1 MALIGYARVSTDD
14 QTTAA
19 QIDAL
24 RAAGCATIFEEKA
37 SGASRARPELAR
49 TLASLTRGDTLV
61 IWKLDRLGRSLSHL
75 LEVIEDLRG
84 RGCHFRC
91 LTSPIDTAS
100 PHGTLVLQM
109 LGAVAEYE
117 RSLIRE
123 RTKAGLKA
131 AKARG
136 RVGGNPKLK
145 QGDTAMARRLAERQ
159 RQLYLMELTRT
170 AEEWLPTVRR
180 LRLAH
185 SPARSWAA
193 VTRAVNAK
201 LPPGRHWTAERLRR
215 AVRAFVEEG
224 LAEKA
229 LLDKAPAVRGPDY
242 GDDRLMVLVAGIARA
257 NPTLSLRAIG
267 AQLEAMRETT
277 PRGGRSW
284 AAASVKNLLDRARA
298 RGLLPAAPANP
309 AAPAGAPS
317 DRLPE
322 PLSETVRPPRRTR
335 GQTAGGD
342 GGR

>member
-24 RAAGCATIFEEKA
+24 HAAGCTTIFEEKA

-49 TLASLTRGDTLV
+49 TLASLARGDTLV
-61 IWKLDRLGRSLSHL
+61 IWKLDRLGRSLAHL

-123 RTKAGLKA
+123 RTRAGLKA

-145 QGDTAMARRLAERQ
+145 QGDAATARRLAERQ

-180 LRLAH
+180 LR
-185 SPARSWAA
+185 PARSWAA

-215 AVRAFVEEG
+215 AVRAFVDEG
-224 LAEKA
+224 LAERA
-229 LLDKAPAVRGPDY
+229 LLDKAPPVHGSIR

-257 NPTLSLRAIG
+257 NPKLSLRAIG

-298 RGLLPAAPANP
+298 RGLLP
-309 AAPAGAPS
+309 G
-317 DRLPE
+317 E
-322 PLSETVRPPRRTR
+322 
-335 GQTAGGD
+335 AGG
-342 GGR
+342 GAASVSPQGS

>member
-24 RAAGCATIFEEKA
+24 RAAGCATIFEETA

-49 TLASLTRGDTLV
+49 PLASLTRGDTLV

-159 RQLYLMELTRT
+159 RQLYLLELTRT

-193 VTRAVNAK
+193 VTRAVNAR

-224 LAEKA
+224 LAERA
-229 LLDKAPAVRGPDY
+229 LLDKAPPMR

-257 NPTLSLRAIG
+257 NPKLSLRAIG

-298 RGLLPAAPANP
+298 QGLLPAGS
-309 AAPAGAPS
+309 PAG
-317 DRLPE
+317 
-322 PLSETVRPPRRTR
+322 TCPPAQSP
-335 GQTAGGD
+335 G
-342 GGR
+342 

>member
-19 QIDAL
+19 QMDAL
-24 RAAGCATIFEEKA
+24 RTAGCATIFEEKA
-37 SGASRARPELAR
+37 SGASRIRPELAR
-49 TLASLTRGDTLV
+49 TLARLTRGDTLV

-123 RTKAGLKA
+123 RTRAGLA
-131 AKARG
+131 AARARG

-145 QGDTAMARRLAERQ
+145 QGDKATALRLADRQ
-159 RQLYLMELTRT
+159 RQLYLLELSRT

-180 LRLAH
+180 LR
-185 SPARSWAA
+185 PARSWAA
-193 VTRAVNAK
+193 VTHAVNAK

-215 AVRAFVEEG
+215 AVRAFVEDG
-224 LAEKA
+224 LADRA
-229 LLDKAPAVRGPDY
+229 LLDKAPSVRGDE
-242 GDDRLMVLVAGIARA
+242 RLMVLVAGIARA
-257 NPTLSLRAIG
+257 NPKLSLRAIG
-267 AQLEAMRETT
+267 ALLEAMRETT
-277 PRGGRSW
+277 PRGGLTW
-284 AAASVKNLLDRARA
+284 AAASVKNLLDRARVQ
-298 RGLLPAAPANP
+298 GLLPAGPS
-309 AAPAGAPS
+309 AGTS
-317 DRLPE
+317 
-322 PLSETVRPPRRTR
+322 
-335 GQTAGGD
+335 GQM
-342 GGR
+342 RVP

>member
-1 MALIGYARVSTDD
+1 MALIGYARVSTDE
-14 QTTAA
+14 QTTAG
-19 QIDAL
+19 QLDAL
-24 RAAGCATIFEEKA
+24 RAAGCAEIFEEKA

-49 TLASLTRGDTLV
+49 ALARIARGDTLV
-61 IWKLDRLGRSLSHL
+61 IWKLDRLGRSLAHL

-123 RTKAGLKA
+123 RTKAGLRA

-145 QGDTAMARRLAERQ
+145 QGDTVTAQRLAARQ
-159 RQLYLMELTRT
+159 RQLYLLELTRK

-180 LRLAH
+180 LR
-185 SPARSWAA
+185 PARSWAA

-215 AVRAFVEEG
+215 AVRAFVAEG
-224 LAEKA
+224 LADRG
-229 LLDKAPAVRGPDY
+229 LLDKVPSVR

-277 PRGGRSW
+277 PRGGRTW
-284 AAASVKNLLDRARA
+284 AAASVKNLLDRARVQ
-298 RGLLPAAPANP
+298 GLLGARSIPASHQP
-309 AAPAGAPS
+309 
-317 DRLPE
+317 
-322 PLSETVRPPRRTR
+322 
-335 GQTAGGD
+335 
-342 GGR
+342 

>member
-19 QIDAL
+19 QMDVL
-24 RAAGCATIFEEKA
+24 RAVGCATIFEEKA

-49 TLASLTRGDTLV
+49 TLARLSRGDTLV

-123 RTKAGLKA
+123 RTRAGLA
-131 AKARG
+131 AARARG

-145 QGDTAMARRLAERQ
+145 QGDKVTAQRLADRQ
-159 RQLYLMELTRT
+159 RQLYLLELTRT

-180 LRLAH
+180 LRP
-185 SPARSWAA
+185 SRSWAA

-215 AVRAFVEEG
+215 AVRVFVDEG
-224 LAEKA
+224 LANRV
-229 LLDKAPAVRGPDY
+229 LLDKVPSVRA
-242 GDDRLMVLVAGIARA
+242 DDRLMVLVAGIARA
-257 NPTLSLRAIG
+257 NPKLSLRAIG
-267 AQLEAMRETT
+267 AQLEAMWETT
-277 PRGGRSW
+277 PRGGQTW

-298 RGLLPAAPANP
+298 QGLLSAS
-309 AAPAGAPS
+309 PS
-317 DRLPE
+317 VGTND
-322 PLSETVRPPRRTR
+322 
-335 GQTAGGD
+335 
-342 GGR
+342 

>member
-1 MALIGYARVSTDD
+1 MALIGYARVSTDE

-19 QIDAL
+19 QMDAL
-24 RAAGCATIFEEKA
+24 RAAGCTEVFEEKA

-49 TLASLTRGDTLV
+49 ALARIGRGDTLV

-75 LEVIEDLRG
+75 LEVIEDLRD
-84 RGCHFRC
+84 RGSHFRC

-123 RTKAGLKA
+123 RTRAGLKA

-145 QGDTAMARRLAERQ
+145 RGDNAAARRLADRQ
-159 RQLYLMELTRT
+159 RQLYLLDLTRT

-180 LRLAH
+180 LR
-185 SPARSWAA
+185 PVRSWAA

-201 LPPGRHWTAERLRR
+201 LPPARHWTVERLRR
-215 AVRAFVEEG
+215 AVRTFVAEG
-224 LAEKA
+224 LAERM
-229 LLDKAPAVRGPDY
+229 LLDKVPSVR

-257 NPTLSLRAIG
+257 NPKLSLRAIG

-277 PRGGRSW
+277 PRGGRTW
-284 AAASVKNLLDRARA
+284 AAGSVKSLLDRARA
-298 RGLLPAAPANP
+298 QGLLAVRRR
-309 AAPAGAPS
+309 AGIIKTYWCDVS
-317 DRLPE
+317 GVGYDLRW
-322 PLSETVRPPRRTR
+322 
-335 GQTAGGD
+335 
-342 GGR
+342 

>member
-19 QIDAL
+19 QMDAL
-24 RAAGCATIFEEKA
+24 RAAGCAAIFEEKA

-49 TLASLTRGDTLV
+49 TLARLARGDTLV

-123 RTKAGLKA
+123 RTRAGLAA

-145 QGDTAMARRLAERQ
+145 QGDKVTAQRLADQQ
-159 RQLYLMELTRT
+159 RQLYLLELTRT

-180 LRLAH
+180 LR
-185 SPARSWAA
+185 PARPWVA

-224 LAEKA
+224 LADRS
-229 LLDKAPAVRGPDY
+229 LLDKVPSVR

-257 NPTLSLRAIG
+257 NPKLSLRAIG

-277 PRGGRSW
+277 PRGGRTW

-298 RGLLPAAPANP
+298 HGLLATSP
-309 AAPAGAPS
+309 G
-317 DRLPE
+317 
-322 PLSETVRPPRRTR
+322 
-335 GQTAGGD
+335 
-342 GGR
+342 

>member
-24 RAAGCATIFEEKA
+24 RAAGCAAIFEEKA

-49 TLASLTRGDTLV
+49 TLARLTRGDTLV

-84 RGCHFRC
+84 RSCHFRC

-123 RTKAGLKA
+123 RTRAGLTA

-145 QGDTAMARRLAERQ
+145 QGDPATARRLAERQ
-159 RQLYLMELTRT
+159 RQLYLLELTRT

-180 LRLAH
+180 LR
-185 SPARSWAA
+185 PTRSWAA
-193 VTRAVNAK
+193 VTRAVNAR
-201 LPPGRHWTAERLRR
+201 LSPGRHWTAERLRR
-215 AVRAFVEEG
+215 AVHAFVDEG
-224 LAEKA
+224 LAERA
-229 LLDKAPAVRGPDY
+229 LLDKAPAVRG
-242 GDDRLMVLVAGIARA
+242 DDRLMVLVTGIARA
-257 NPTLSLRAIG
+257 NPKLSLRAIG
-267 AQLEAMRETT
+267 AQLEAMREST
-277 PRGGRSW
+277 PRGRHSW

-298 RGLLPAAPANP
+298 QGLLPAD
-309 AAPAGAPS
+309 AASGPS
-317 DRLPE
+317 
-322 PLSETVRPPRRTR
+322 SKT
-335 GQTAGGD
+335 
-342 GGR
+342 

>member
-19 QIDAL
+19 QMDAL
-24 RAAGCATIFEEKA
+24 RAVSCTTIFEEKA

-49 TLASLTRGDTLV
+49 TLARLSRGDTLV

-123 RTKAGLKA
+123 RTRAGLA
-131 AKARG
+131 AARARG

-145 QGDTAMARRLAERQ
+145 QGDKVTAQRLADRQ
-159 RQLYLMELTRT
+159 RQLYLLELTRT

-180 LRLAH
+180 LR
-185 SPARSWAA
+185 PTRSWAA

-215 AVRAFVEEG
+215 AVRAFVDEG
-224 LAEKA
+224 LANRV
-229 LLDKAPAVRGPDY
+229 LLDKAPSVRA
-242 GDDRLMVLVAGIARA
+242 DDRLMVLVAGIARA
-257 NPTLSLRAIG
+257 NPKLSLRAIG
-267 AQLEAMRETT
+267 AQLEAMWETT
-277 PRGGRSW
+277 PRGGQTW

-298 RGLLPAAPANP
+298 QGLLSACPSANTN
-309 AAPAGAPS
+309 
-317 DRLPE
+317 D
-322 PLSETVRPPRRTR
+322 
-335 GQTAGGD
+335 
-342 GGR
+342 

>member
-19 QIDAL
+19 QTDAL

-37 SGASRARPELAR
+37 SGASRGRPELAR
-49 TLASLTRGDTLV
+49 TLARLSRGDTLV
-61 IWKLDRLGRSLSHL
+61 IWKLDRLGRSLAHL

-123 RTKAGLKA
+123 RTRAGLA
-131 AKARG
+131 AARARG
-136 RVGGNPKLK
+136 RIGGNPKLK
-145 QGDTAMARRLAERQ
+145 RGDPVTARRLADRQ
-159 RQLYLMELTRT
+159 RQLYLLELTRT

-180 LRLAH
+180 LRP
-185 SPARSWAA
+185 SRSWAA

-201 LPPGRHWTAERLRR
+201 LPQGRHWTVERLRR
-215 AVRAFVEEG
+215 AVRAFVDEG
-224 LAEKA
+224 LANRA
-229 LLDKAPAVRGPDY
+229 LLDKAPSARA
-242 GDDRLMVLVAGIARA
+242 DDRLMVLVAGIARA
-257 NPTLSLRAIG
+257 NPKLSLRAIG

-277 PRGGRSW
+277 PRGGQIW

-298 RGLLPAAPANP
+298 RGLLSASPSVGAN
-309 AAPAGAPS
+309 
-317 DRLPE
+317 D
-322 PLSETVRPPRRTR
+322 
-335 GQTAGGD
+335 
-342 GGR
+342 

>member
-1 MALIGYARVSTDD
+1 M
-14 QTTAA
+14 
-19 QIDAL
+19 
-24 RAAGCATIFEEKA
+24 
-37 SGASRARPELAR
+37 
-49 TLASLTRGDTLV
+49 
-61 IWKLDRLGRSLSHL
+61 LS
-75 LEVIEDLRG
+75 
-84 RGCHFRC
+84 
-91 LTSPIDTAS
+91 
-100 PHGTLVLQM
+100 
-109 LGAVAEYE
+109 AVAEYE

-159 RQLYLMELTRT
+159 RQLYLLELTRT

-180 LRLAH
+180 LR
-185 SPARSWAA
+185 PARSWAA

-224 LAEKA
+224 LAERA
-229 LLDKAPAVRGPDY
+229 LLDTAPPMR

-257 NPTLSLRAIG
+257 NPKLSLRAIG

-284 AAASVKNLLDRARA
+284 AAASVKNLLDRART
-298 RGLLPAAPANP
+298 RGLLPAGSPP
-309 AAPAGAPS
+309 GTPS

-322 PLSETVRPPRRTR
+322 PLPETVRPPRRTK
-335 GQTAGGD
+335 GQTAGGG

>member
-1 MALIGYARVSTDD
+1 MTLIGYARVSTDD

-19 QIDAL
+19 QLDAL
-24 RAAGCATIFEEKA
+24 HAAGCAAIFEEKA

-49 TLASLTRGDTLV
+49 TLARLARGDTLV

-75 LEVIEDLRG
+75 LEVIEDLRS

-117 RSLIRE
+117 RSLISE
-123 RTKAGLKA
+123 RTRAGLKA

-145 QGDTAMARRLAERQ
+145 QGDTATARRLAERQ

-180 LRLAH
+180 LR
-185 SPARSWAA
+185 PVRSWAA

-201 LPPGRHWTAERLRR
+201 LPLGRHWTAERLRR

-224 LAEKA
+224 LAERA
-229 LLDKAPAVRGPDY
+229 LLDKTTSVR

-298 RGLLPAAPANP
+298 QGLLSNAPVIASKS
-309 AAPAGAPS
+309 AS
-317 DRLPE
+317 
-322 PLSETVRPPRRTR
+322 
-335 GQTAGGD
+335 
-342 GGR
+342 

>member
-1 MALIGYARVSTDD
+1 MALIGYARVSTDE

-19 QIDAL
+19 QMDAL
-24 RAAGCATIFEEKA
+24 HTAGCAEIFEEKA

-49 TLASLTRGDTLV
+49 ALARIARGDTLV
-61 IWKLDRLGRSLSHL
+61 IWKLDRLGRSLAHL

-123 RTKAGLKA
+123 RTRAGLRA

-145 QGDTAMARRLAERQ
+145 QGDPATAQRLADRQ
-159 RQLYLMELTRT
+159 RQLYWLELTHT

-180 LRLAH
+180 LR
-185 SPARSWAA
+185 PARSWAA

-201 LPPGRHWTAERLRR
+201 LPPARHWTAERLRR
-215 AVRAFVEEG
+215 AVRTFVAEG
-224 LAEKA
+224 LAEPA
-229 LLDKAPAVRGPDY
+229 LLDKVPSVR

-257 NPTLSLRAIG
+257 NPKLSLRAIG

-277 PRGGRSW
+277 PRGGRTW
-284 AAASVKNLLDRARA
+284 AAASVKSLLDRARA
-298 RGLLPAAPANP
+298 QGLLRAA
-309 AAPAGAPS
+309 
-317 DRLPE
+317 
-322 PLSETVRPPRRTR
+322 
-335 GQTAGGD
+335 
-342 GGR
+342 